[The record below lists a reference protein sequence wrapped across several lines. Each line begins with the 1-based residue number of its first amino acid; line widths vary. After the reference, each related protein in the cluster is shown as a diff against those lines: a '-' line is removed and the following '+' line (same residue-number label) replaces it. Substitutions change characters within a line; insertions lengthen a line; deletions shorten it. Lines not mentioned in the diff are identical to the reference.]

1 MATTSKCPYCGG
13 LVRSD
18 EQNCPNCGGANEKY
32 VAPGRALDL
41 RPKSIQELKEYC
53 ALHKLPLRDLRFFIG
68 EDYRRPK
75 AYGIYRDGSDFV
87 AYKNKADGSRSI
99 RYRGPD
105 EAYAVRALF
114 EKLME
119 MCRHMGISG

>member
-1 MATTSKCPYCGG
+1 MASVSKCPYCGG
-13 LVRSD
+13 AVPSD
-18 EQNCPNCGGANEKY
+18 RPNCPGCGAANENY
-32 VAPGRALDL
+32 VAPTRVPDL
-41 RPKSIQELKEYC
+41 RPKSIRELKEYC
-53 ALHKLPLRDLRFFIG
+53 ALHKLPLRELRFFID

-75 AYGIYRDGSDFV
+75 AYGIYRDGQDFV

-105 EAYAVRALF
+105 EAYAVRALY